1 MYKLMFIKSKSC
13 FFPNM
18 KIFDKFKFT
27 NQKLI
32 PTIYKEKFLIL
43 KNQRKEKEKTKQI
56 IY

>member
-27 NQKLI
+27 KQKLI

-43 KNQRKEKEKTKQI
+43 KNQRKKKKKQNK
-56 IY
+56 